1 MANDLNQCTLI
12 GRLAADPDTR
22 YMPNGEPVCNFR
34 IGVGWKSRD
43 KEGTEWVNIVAFTKL
58 AEICGEYLAKGSQVM
73 VTGRM
78 RTREW
83 EKDGVKRYTTEI
95 VADQMQMLG
104 SPKNGE
110 QRIKQDN
117 GGDYRKA
124 REGGG
129 RGTDDM
135 DSDIPFSPISS
146 KLPI

>member
-1 MANDLNQCTLI
+1 MANDLNQCTFI
-12 GRLAADPDTR
+12 GRLAADPDTS
-22 YMPNGEPVCNFR
+22 YMPSGEPVCNFR
-34 IGVGWKSRD
+34 IAVSWKSRD
-43 KEGTEWVNIVAFTKL
+43 KEGTEWVKIVTFTKL
-58 AEICGEYLAKGSQVM
+58 AEICSEYLAKGSQVM

-110 QRIKQDN
+110 QRGRQDN
-117 GGDYRKA
+117 GNDYKKV

-129 RGTDDM
+129 RGADDM
-135 DSDIPFSPISS
+135 DEDIPFSPISS